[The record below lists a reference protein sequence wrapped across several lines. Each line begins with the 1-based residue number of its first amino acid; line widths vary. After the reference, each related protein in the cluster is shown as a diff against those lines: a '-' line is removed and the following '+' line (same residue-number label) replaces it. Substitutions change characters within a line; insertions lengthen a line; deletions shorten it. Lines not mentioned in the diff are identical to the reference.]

1 MNNIGEAISRVRNVV
16 KAVKEDPFITDRFI
30 FSLIIKN
37 AKFLMKQEDAFNKLM
52 KFQSFFK
59 EPPCL
64 ELIEVDKI
72 EACCDIQSGI
82 KIMRTKDKL
91 PDLMEAS
98 FGPLI
103 RSVTSIDGSTEVYR
117 TYPLLYKGMS
127 KTSGF
132 RFNKQK
138 YYWYINGYLY
148 FPNIPWEAI
157 KMEGIF
163 EDDLSYFTCTSCEE
177 KCTPRQ
183 LQSFQIPDYL
193 FAQIEQN
200 VIKEL
205 TITLQVPADTATDDK
220 QSNLR

>member
-30 FSLIIKN
+30 FSLIMKN

-59 EPPCL
+59 TLPCL

-72 EACCDIQSGI
+72 EACCDVESGI
-82 KIMRTKDKL
+82 KIKRTKDKL

-103 RSVTSIDGSTEVYR
+103 RSVTSIDGSQEVYR

-132 RFNKQK
+132 KFNKQK

-148 FPNIPWEAI
+148 FPNVAWEQVQI
-157 KMEGIF
+157 EGIF
-163 EDDLSYFTCTSCEE
+163 EDDLAYFTCSSCEE
-177 KCTPRQ
+177 RCAPRQ
-183 LQSFQIPDYL
+183 EQDFQIPDYL